1 MYQNYIKQFSDY
13 VFSFSLLIFLS
24 PILIGLMVL
33 LLLANKGKIF
43 FYQDRV
49 GKNGRFFKILKF
61 RTMNDKKNIKGF
73 LLPDN
78 ERLTQVGKIIR
89 KYSLDEIPQLFNV
102 LTGEMSLIGPRP
114 LLPEYLPLY
123 DQVQARRHNVKPG
136 ITGWAQINGRNSITW
151 KEKFEL
157 DVWYV
162 NNLSFSVDIKILVLT
177 IGKLFLNKD
186 VNASEQLTMEPFNG
200 NN

>member
-1 MYQNYIKQFSDY
+1 MYQKYIKKFVDY
-13 VFSFSLLIFLS
+13 VITLSLLIFLS

-33 LLLANKGKIF
+33 LLFANKGKIF

-78 ERLTQVGKIIR
+78 ERLTQVGKVMR

-123 DQVQARRHNVKPG
+123 DQAQARRHNVKPG
-136 ITGWAQINGRNSITW
+136 ITGWAQINGRNSISW

-162 NNLSFSVDIKILVLT
+162 NNISFLIDFKILVLT
-177 IGKLFLNKD
+177 VGKLFLNKD
-186 VNASEQLTMEPFNG
+186 VNASEELTMEPFNG

>member
-13 VFSFSLLIFLS
+13 VFAFSLLIFLS

-78 ERLTQVGKIIR
+78 ERLTQVGKVIR